1 VADTTL
7 TPLQGRV
14 LFHTERLFRSTGA
27 GTIEHQVFLRSCEQL
42 GIPAEVRDQ
51 TPAESLVCL
60 ALIEQACQALGM
72 SKFRDCN
79 TQWRGY
85 GVAT

>member
-1 VADTTL
+1 MADRIP

-14 LFHTERLFRSTGA
+14 LYHIERLFRSTGA
-27 GTIEHQVFLRSCEQL
+27 GAVEHEVFLRSCEQL
-42 GIPAEVRDQ
+42 RIPTDVKEQ
-51 TPAESLVCL
+51 TPAQSLVCL
-60 ALIEQACQALGM
+60 ALIEQACHAFGM
-72 SKFRDCN
+72 HQFRDCD